1 MKKTLSLLALNTAL
15 ALGAAAPAMANDVG
29 PYGGIDLG
37 VTDIAGADSELGFGG
52 FLGYRVN
59 TNLAGEVALRR
70 LGSFGSVDLNAFQ
83 ISALGILPLNSQT
96 SGYLRVGYGFNDADC
111 GVGRRCGADDRAI
124 FGFGLRHQLNRQL
137 TLRGEYTSV
146 AKDADQFNVGLEFK
160 F

>member
-1 MKKTLSLLALNTAL
+1 MKKTLSLLALSSAL
-15 ALGAAAPAMANDVG
+15 ALGAAAPALANDVG

-37 VTDIAGADSELGFGG
+37 ITDLSGADSEVGFGA
-52 FLGYRVN
+52 FLGYRIN

-70 LGSFGSVDLNAFQ
+70 LGSFGGVDLNAFQ
-83 ISALGILPLNSQT
+83 ISALGILPFNNQT

-111 GVGRRCGADDRAI
+111 GVGRRCSADDRAI